1 MNVKAATLLVLFLA
15 APAHAA
21 SVGKSRQ
28 VEIALLSEAE
38 WVRPGHPF
46 RVGIHMK
53 IAPGWH
59 TYWKNPG
66 DAGLPL
72 RLAWTLPEGFSAGP
86 IQWPVPDRIPVP
98 PLMSYG
104 YSDEVLFPVEITPPA
119 SGAHSGSEVTLA
131 VKADWLECKEACLPA
146 KAVLDL
152 TLPLKEEDP

>member
-1 MNVKAATLLVLFLA
+1 MNVKAATLLVLLLA

-38 WVRPGHPF
+38 WVRPGHAF
-46 RVGIHMK
+46 RVGIRMK

-72 RLAWTLPEGFSAGP
+72 RLDVDPARGIFRRAHPVAGARSHP
-86 IQWPVPDRIPVP
+86 GAAVDELRVRGRGLVPGGDH
-98 PLMSYG
+98 
-104 YSDEVLFPVEITPPA
+104 A
-119 SGAHSGSEVTLA
+119 GAFRGRGKRCVTLA
-131 VKADWLECKEACLPA
+131 VQADWLECKEACLPG
-146 KAVLDL
+146 KADLDL
-152 TLPLKEEDP
+152 AFR